1 MAQFKFHQQIRD
13 HRKAS
18 KLKADFRSLTD
29 SAFAKKYCA
38 SFNEVR
44 AWAKSQGLRKNA
56 AHHRRIRSQNARH
69 RHATLC
75 AHDGKT
81 VHRIEIRRLPR
92 GENLCDLAADAMI
105 MACGKSLQ
113 PKMILYAQAT
123 CAECLAKIRRPEK
136 VKKRESKLS

>member
-1 MAQFKFHQQIRD
+1 MTAFKFHQQLRNQ
-13 HRKAS
+13 K
-18 KLKADFRSLTD
+18 KLSEMRNDFRSLTD
-29 SAFAKKYCA
+29 SAFAQKYCA

-92 GENLCDLAADAMI
+92 GENLCDLAEGVMS
-105 MACGKSLQ
+105 MACGETLRPKTIIFAQ
-113 PKMILYAQAT
+113 PT
-123 CAECLAKIRRPEK
+123 CRACLARIRRPEK
-136 VKKRESKLS
+136 VKKHKSRI